1 MKIYNYEKM
10 GILDKKSLELV
21 IKAYNDNRDNSRY
34 WLLDGQEDVFEM
46 GFNLDSGYV
55 YIALENGISIA
66 SCFGQSVDFIVTDY
80 ENGDEFYFD
89 SYNEAYNKLEKLN
102 EKV

>member
-1 MKIYNYEKM
+1 M

-21 IKAYNDNRDNSRY
+21 IKAYNDNKYNSRY

-55 YIALENGISIA
+55 YIALENGISIS
-66 SCFGQSVDFIVTDY
+66 SCFGQSIDFIVTYY
-80 ENGDEFYFD
+80 ENGD
-89 SYNEAYNKLEKLN
+89 
-102 EKV
+102 

>member
-46 GFNLDSGYV
+46 GFILV
-55 YIALENGISIA
+55 MYI
-66 SCFGQSVDFIVTDY
+66 
-80 ENGDEFYFD
+80 
-89 SYNEAYNKLEKLN
+89 
-102 EKV
+102 